1 MAFCLGSRIVNNR
14 PLSAYLQE
22 AVHYFK
28 AIELHTD
35 PRCLSSH
42 FAFTAPEK
50 QTIRIY
56 QERFKFR
63 LTMHAPFVNL
73 RLGALDQEERMVS
86 INIFL
91 NTMYLAADLG
101 IRLITF
107 HPCTMEPKAPDK
119 YSETLLY
126 EEGSIGMLL
135 QEAKKLG
142 VTLLMENMPRDPH
155 FHPGTCD
162 GSRFQELLWL
172 FQEPEFG
179 LTVDVGHALQA
190 GVAPEALLKMDR
202 VKHFHF
208 HDNDRSADLHQPVS
222 ANQDWWKKLLKNISK
237 KFPDAIG
244 ILEMG
249 RLEEQIESLNL
260 LSGRPAKSSKLL
272 NKHEPI
278 IPPII
283 GTDL

>member
-1 MAFCLGSRIVNNR
+1 MAFCLGSRIVSNR

-35 PRCLSSH
+35 PQCLSPH
-42 FAFTAPEK
+42 FAFTVPEK
-50 QTIRIY
+50 QSIRIY
-56 QERFKFR
+56 QERFQFR
-63 LTMHAPFVNL
+63 LTMHAPFVRL
-73 RLGALDQEERMVS
+73 RLGALDREERMVS
-86 INIFL
+86 INILL
-91 NTMYLAADLG
+91 NTMRLAADLG

-107 HPCTMEPKAPDK
+107 HPCALEPNAPNL

-135 QEAKKLG
+135 KEAKKLG
-142 VTLLMENMPRDPH
+142 VILLMENMPRDPQ
-155 FHPGTCD
+155 FHPGACD

-179 LTVDVGHALQA
+179 LTIDIGHALQA
-190 GVAPEALLKMDR
+190 GIAPEAFLKMDR
-202 VKHFHF
+202 VRHFHF
-208 HDNDRSADLHQPVS
+208 HENDRSADLHQPISVDL
-222 ANQDWWKKLLKNISK
+222 DWWKKIFKNISK

-244 ILEMG
+244 VLEMN
-249 RLEEQIESLNL
+249 RLEDQIESLNL
-260 LSGRPAKSSKLL
+260 LSGRPAKRSKLL
-272 NKHEPI
+272 NRHEPI

-283 GTDL
+283 GNDT

>member
-1 MAFCLGSRIVNNR
+1 MAFCLGSRIVSNR

-35 PRCLSSH
+35 PRCLSPH

-56 QERFKFR
+56 QERFRFN
-63 LTMHAPFVNL
+63 LTMHAPFVKL
-73 RLGALDQEERMVS
+73 RLGAFDREERMVA

-91 NTMYLAADLG
+91 NAMRLAADLE
-101 IRLITF
+101 IKLITF
-107 HPCTMEPKAPDK
+107 HPSALEPNAPDQ
-119 YSETLLY
+119 YSETRLY
-126 EEGSIGMLL
+126 EEGSLGMLL

-142 VTLLMENMPRDPH
+142 VILLMENMPRDPK
-155 FHPGTCD
+155 FHPSACD

-179 LTVDVGHALQA
+179 LTVDIGHALQS
-190 GVAPEALLKMDR
+190 GIKPEAFLKMDR

-208 HDNDRSADLHQPVS
+208 HDNDRVADLHQSVA
-222 ANQDWWKKLLKNISK
+222 ANQDWWKKMLKIISK

-244 ILEMG
+244 ILEMKQ
-249 RLEEQIESLNL
+249 LEDQIESLNI
-260 LSGRPAKSSKLL
+260 LSGRSPKQSLL
-272 NKHEPI
+272 LHKHEPI
-278 IPPII
+278 IPPIL
-283 GTDL
+283 GD